1 MAYPPVVSHNSQQAA
16 DRIRRKQSAT
26 AKAKAAIA
34 NADKPPNRKERKLMQ
49 KAAEEEAARATTT
62 PANGTVPTPAKKT
75 VGAAN
80 NETVRADGATTTPT
94 IETVTTP
101 VNEIA
106 KATSVPTNNETVKAS
121 SAAAGNEITHTF
133 GTAPKFK
140 PAVAQTASKLV
151 SSGRTDSSATAPLQ
165 STNAQKTDVVPPDP
179 LRKNEA
185 TLPAA
190 TRRQVSMQFI
200 EPTYSRARES
210 DVPSTPRSMDYL
222 TRPRYVRPS
231 FFCPDLWADSP
242 QQRAESELAE
252 RISARQRAERTAT
265 VAQTPTPATKV
276 AAHQSDAQHV
286 FSNRSWAIQ
295 SLASVR
301 KEADQQGDAECIY
314 PPLQFG
320 RDPDQPPAPAVP
332 KTAPQSDAQQL
343 GIDKTPAKRKRSDV
357 VQRLHGVPTAKT
369 SEHNPER
376 AKRLRVTD
384 SPVQSEVSRID
395 ESVVDSNPELESDRE
410 L

>member
-1 MAYPPVVSHNSQQAA
+1 
-16 DRIRRKQSAT
+16 
-26 AKAKAAIA
+26 
-34 NADKPPNRKERKLMQ
+34 MQ

-80 NETVRADGATTTPT
+80 NETVRGDGATTTPT

-200 EPTYSRARES
+200 
-210 DVPSTPRSMDYL
+210 
-222 TRPRYVRPS
+222 
-231 FFCPDLWADSP
+231 
-242 QQRAESELAE
+242 
-252 RISARQRAERTAT
+252 
-265 VAQTPTPATKV
+265 
-276 AAHQSDAQHV
+276 
-286 FSNRSWAIQ
+286 
-295 SLASVR
+295 
-301 KEADQQGDAECIY
+301 
-314 PPLQFG
+314 
-320 RDPDQPPAPAVP
+320 
-332 KTAPQSDAQQL
+332 
-343 GIDKTPAKRKRSDV
+343 
-357 VQRLHGVPTAKT
+357 
-369 SEHNPER
+369 
-376 AKRLRVTD
+376 
-384 SPVQSEVSRID
+384 
-395 ESVVDSNPELESDRE
+395 
-410 L
+410 